1 MLHYEILKT
10 ASFWKEK
17 GAILHSWIML
27 LSEDI
32 VYQTKIPVWGVKYL
46 LVNCWS
52 ENPQKLHIP
61 NSTSVQTTVLE
72 GAMQTPEREKVSIV
86 LTSRKPYRLECCPVR
101 QDVPTVVQLAATL
114 VHMHRA
120 HRKVGLAVYVSVI
133 SALLGGRRH
142 CKSYPTKR
150 KFLAQYQLYFS
161 ISCIQSFWN
170 LQ

>member
-1 MLHYEILKT
+1 MRYGQHLKNS
-10 ASFWKEK
+10 SFWKEK

-32 VYQTKIPVWGVKYL
+32 VCQTTFPVWDVKYL
-46 LVNCWS
+46 LVNCRS
-52 ENPQKLHIP
+52 EKPQKLPVP

-72 GAMQTPEREKVSIV
+72 GGMQTPGREKVSIV

-114 VHMHRA
+114 VHTHRA
-120 HRKVGLAVYVSVI
+120 HRKVGLTVCVSVI

-142 CKSYPTKR
+142 CESYPTKR
-150 KFLAQYQLYFS
+150 KLLARYQLDFS
-161 ISCIQSFWN
+161 ISCIQSIWY